1 MKTRINLVLMLA
13 LALTLIG
20 ATLTMAQ
27 QAGAGRMCSA
37 QAERPM

>member
-20 ATLTMAQ
+20 ATLTMAHSRGGSQ
-27 QAGAGRMCSA
+27 CSSA